1 MKKTLQK
8 TLKMKKILLGIIA
21 VCTFAV
27 MAIAAEA
34 PFNENVPDKYTVKKG
49 DTLWDISDLYLRDPW
64 LWPEIWYV
72 NPQIKNPHLIY
83 PGDIISLVYIDGQ
96 PRLTLQRSRNVK
108 LSPGI
113 KVLPHAEAI
122 PALPLD
128 IINNF
133 LTRNRVVTQEEV
145 DAAPY
150 VVAGY
155 DKRLLSGS
163 NDLLYA
169 RGDFDKTPAYGLY
182 RIGKPYVDPETE
194 EELGIRAQDVGSA
207 KVKTVDDDIGT
218 LLATRVVEEIR
229 IGERLL
235 PHEERR
241 LESTFYPSAPDSTV
255 EGVIMAVEG
264 GISQVGPLDVVA
276 INQGEREGLKQGNVL
291 AIFKRGETVTDRV
304 AKEKITL
311 PNERAGLLM
320 IFRTFE
326 KMSYG
331 LILEAQRP
339 LAVNDVVENP

>member
-1 MKKTLQK
+1 MRK
-8 TLKMKKILLGIIA
+8 TLKKKKILLGIIA
-21 VCTFAV
+21 ACTFAV
-27 MAIAAEA
+27 IAMAAEP
-34 PFNENVPDKYTVKKG
+34 PFNENIPDKYTVKKG
-49 DTLWDISDLYLRDPW
+49 DTLWDISDFFLRDPW

-72 NPQIKNPHLIY
+72 NPQINNPHLIY
-83 PGDIISLVYIDGQ
+83 PGDVISLVYIDGR
-96 PRLTLQRSRNVK
+96 PCLTLERNRNVK

-133 LTRNRVVTQEEV
+133 LTRNRVVTQEEI
-145 DAAPY
+145 DASPY
-150 VVAGY
+150 VVAGHE
-155 DKRLLSGS
+155 KRLLSGVT
-163 NDLLYA
+163 DTFYA
-169 RGDFDKTPAYGLY
+169 RGQFDDTPAYGLY
-182 RIGKPYVDPETE
+182 RIAKPYVDPETN

-207 KVKTVDDDIGT
+207 KLKTVNEDIGT

-229 IGERLL
+229 VGERLL

-241 LESTFYPSAPDSTV
+241 LESIFYPSAPDEEV

-264 GISQVGPLDVVA
+264 GITQVGHLDVVA
-276 INQGEREGLKQGNVL
+276 INRGEREGLKQGNVL
-291 AIFKRGETVTDRV
+291 AIFKRGETIVDRV

-331 LILEAQRP
+331 LILNAERP
-339 LAVNDVVENP
+339 LAVNDVVKNP

>member
-1 MKKTLQK
+1 MKKILKMKKTL
-8 TLKMKKILLGIIA
+8 LGVIA
-21 VCTFAV
+21 ACTFAV
-27 MAIAAEA
+27 IAIAAEA
-34 PFNENVPDKYTVKKG
+34 PFNENIPDKYTVKTG
-49 DTLWDISDLYLRDPW
+49 DTLWDISEFFLRDPW

-72 NPQIKNPHLIY
+72 NPQVKNPHLIY
-83 PGDIISLVYIDGQ
+83 PGDIISLVYVDGR
-96 PRLTLQRSRNVK
+96 PRLTLERNRNVK

-113 KVLPHAEAI
+113 KILPHAEAI

-133 LTRNRVVTQEEV
+133 LSRNRVVTQEEV

-155 DKRLLSGS
+155 EKRLLSGT
-163 NDLLYA
+163 NDTFYA
-169 RGDFDKTPAYGLY
+169 RGQFDETSAYGLY
-182 RIGKPYVDPETE
+182 RIGKPYKDPETK

-207 KVKTVDDDIGT
+207 KLKTIDDDIGT
-218 LLATRVVEEIR
+218 LLATRVVEEVR
-229 IGERLL
+229 VGERLL

-241 LESTFYPSAPDSTV
+241 LESIFYPSSPDSAV
-255 EGVIMAVEG
+255 EGVIITVEG
-264 GISQVGPLDVVA
+264 GLSQVGHLDVVA

-291 AIFKRGETVTDRV
+291 AIFKKGETVTDKI

-331 LILEAQRP
+331 LILNAERP
-339 LAVNDVVENP
+339 LAVGDVLENP